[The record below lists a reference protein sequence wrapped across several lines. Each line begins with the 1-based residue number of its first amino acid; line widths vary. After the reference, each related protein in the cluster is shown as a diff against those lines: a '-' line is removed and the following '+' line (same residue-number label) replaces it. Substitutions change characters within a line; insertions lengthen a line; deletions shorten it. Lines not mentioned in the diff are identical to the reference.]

1 MSNDNSAH
9 HALRSSERRLL
20 PIGIS
25 ATLIDPGG
33 FRAFVVIH
41 DISAGGICVTR
52 QGKLQLE
59 EGSDM
64 QIEVANHETEKR
76 LTLPAIV
83 RWLRIGRFTTM
94 VGLSIDNRGAELES
108 FMGAIIDDRVSKV

>member
-1 MSNDNSAH
+1 MSIDNSSRH
-9 HALRSSERRLL
+9 SPRSSERKVL

-25 ATLIDPGG
+25 ATLIAPGG
-33 FRAFVVIH
+33 SRAFVVIH
-41 DISAGGICVTR
+41 DISVGGICVTR

-59 EGSDM
+59 VGSDL

-76 LTLPAIV
+76 FALPAVV

-94 VGLSIDNRGAELES
+94 VGLSLDNRGAELES
-108 FMGAIIDDRVSKV
+108 FMGGITHDRKA

>member
-1 MSNDNSAH
+1 MIA
-9 HALRSSERRLL
+9 
-20 PIGIS
+20 
-25 ATLIDPGG
+25 PGG

-41 DISAGGICVTR
+41 DISAGGVCVTR

-59 EGSDM
+59 EGSNI

-76 LTLPAIV
+76 LTLPAVV

-94 VGLSIDNRGAELES
+94 VGLSLDNRGAELEA
-108 FMGAIIDDRVSKV
+108 FMGGITDDRQAKAP